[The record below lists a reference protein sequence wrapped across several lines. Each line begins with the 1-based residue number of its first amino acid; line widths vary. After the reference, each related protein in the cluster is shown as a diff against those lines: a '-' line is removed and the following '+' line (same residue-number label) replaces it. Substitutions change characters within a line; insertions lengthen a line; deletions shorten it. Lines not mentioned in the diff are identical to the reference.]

1 MINIITGVIGLV
13 GLLIFLGYY
22 VVALTFV
29 PLTLIIIGVL
39 AMAVGDFVLSLRN
52 TNGNNKST

>member
-1 MINIITGVIGLV
+1 MINLITGVIGLLGV
-13 GLLIFLGYY
+13 MIFLGYY

-39 AMAVGDFVLSLRN
+39 GMAVGDFVLSLRKN
-52 TNGNNKST
+52 SGGNSST

>member
-39 AMAVGDFVLSLRN
+39 AMAVGDFVLSLRS
-52 TNGNNKST
+52 NNSDKSST